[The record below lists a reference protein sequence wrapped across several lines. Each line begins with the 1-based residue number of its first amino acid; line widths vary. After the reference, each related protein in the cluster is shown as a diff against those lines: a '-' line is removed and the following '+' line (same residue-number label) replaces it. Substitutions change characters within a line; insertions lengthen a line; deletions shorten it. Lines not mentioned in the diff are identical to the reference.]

1 MNILVLCTGNSARS
15 ILLESILNT
24 AGKGRVTAYSAGSQ
38 PAGAVHPQSLKLLAQ
53 KGHDTRAARSKS
65 WDEFALPEAP
75 KMDAVITVCASAAGE
90 TCPIWPG
97 VPVRAHW
104 GADDPA
110 AAPPEAQER
119 AFRAAYDLLERRAL
133 ALLDLPVED
142 MEAGELKIHLDRI
155 GEMS

>member
-15 ILLESILNT
+15 ILLESILGT
-24 AGKGRVTAYSAGSQ
+24 AGAGRVTAFSAGSQ
-38 PAGAVHPQSLKLLAQ
+38 PAGAVHPQSLKLLAE
-53 KGHDTRAARSKS
+53 KGHGTSAARSKS
-65 WDEFALPEAP
+65 WDEFAGPDAP

-110 AAPPEAQER
+110 KAAKADWDA

-133 ALLDLPVED
+133 ALLALPVED
-142 MEAGELKIHLDRI
+142 MDAGELKAALDRI
-155 GEMS
+155 GEMT